1 MSDAPERVKAPPG
14 EPGEATELRST
25 PGSPG
30 HLPRLPGEVVRR
42 RAAEIE
48 SQMNA
53 HFQTACPTRSSQPA
67 NPPRLASP
75 HMIQWVTPGPTNPE
89 PFQRPAPGQA
99 ALVRAT
105 ITEAGVQARFPAVFS
120 MLPNGTPLLF
130 AFSRSRLG
138 MTYYGEATI
147 GQGVYTSLSGGDTPV
162 SLGSLADIPPELMT
176 AIMSSIYAV
185 ETSSNPPERLESW
198 KVELHAPNS
207 QIRAEEACTD
217 CGRIHLVNLTSL
229 RGVRNVAQGITCPQ
243 FGATC
248 LFTTGSSR
256 TPLSSAAAPILP
268 HSQETYHT
276 PSMGNPHVSPATHY
290 PINTP
295 CNASHD
301 TPSYTIP
308 SCDLRQ
314 PIPPRWPGSRDTY
327 SEPLGERGGA
337 LCVGKLP

>member
-1 MSDAPERVKAPPG
+1 M
-14 EPGEATELRST
+14 RSS

-53 HFQTACPTRSSQPA
+53 HFQTAYPTRPTQPA
-67 NPPRLASP
+67 APPRHASP
-75 HMIQWVTPGPTNPE
+75 HMIQWVTPGPSNPE

-120 MLPNGTPLLF
+120 VLPNGIPLLF

-138 MTYYGEATI
+138 MTYHGEAAI
-147 GQGVYTSLSGGDTPV
+147 GQGVYTPLPGGDTPV

-185 ETSSNPPERLESW
+185 ETSTNPPERLESW
-198 KVELHAPNS
+198 RTELLAPNS

-217 CGRIHLVNLTSL
+217 CGRIHLVN
-229 RGVRNVAQGITCPQ
+229 
-243 FGATC
+243 
-248 LFTTGSSR
+248 FTF
-256 TPLSSAAAPILP
+256 AP
-268 HSQETYHT
+268 
-276 PSMGNPHVSPATHY
+276 
-290 PINTP
+290 
-295 CNASHD
+295 
-301 TPSYTIP
+301 
-308 SCDLRQ
+308 
-314 PIPPRWPGSRDTY
+314 
-327 SEPLGERGGA
+327 GGA
-337 LCVGKLP
+337 